1 MMRSWFTAKAAADS
15 SADVAIY
22 DEIGMW
28 GVSAR
33 DFRDALKELGQVEQI
48 NLSINSPGGSV
59 FDGIAIHNMLARH
72 KAKVTVHIDGVAA
85 SIASVIAM
93 AGDEIVMPQNAM
105 MMIHNPA
112 GVVVGQSKDMRD
124 MAEALDKI
132 RDAIVSSYS
141 QRTKMQR
148 DEINA
153 LLDAETWLT
162 ADEAVEMGF
171 ADRTTEPVQMAA
183 SFDLSKFKH
192 PPTGLASANRDTQM
206 TMHDT
211 RDAQPAAPPAQQ
223 PDSTPAPQQPDPA
236 LPPPARATEQQSP
249 QQQLSDPR
257 GQECADIVAACDLA
271 GQSGRAVE
279 FIASG
284 KSLRDIIAELRTS
297 TPRGAARSIEVS
309 ARHDV
314 TANGQEPAMRVD
326 IVAGMKKQ
334 FGVA

>member
-1 MMRSWFTAKAAADS
+1 MMRSWFTAKAGADS

-132 RDAIVSSYS
+132 RDAIVSSYAR
-141 QRTKMQR
+141 RTKMQSE
-148 DEINA
+148 EINA

-162 ADEAVEMGF
+162 AGEAVEMGF

-211 RDAQPAAPPAQQ
+211 RDAQPAAQPAQQ
-223 PDSTPAPQQPDPA
+223 PDSTPAPQVNTTQ
-236 LPPPARATEQQSP
+236 QQSP
-249 QQQLSDPR
+249 QQQPSDPR
-257 GQECADIVAACDLA
+257 GQECADIVAACELA

-284 KSLRDIIAELRTS
+284 KSLRDIIAELRSS

-314 TANGQEPAMRVD
+314 TAKGQEPAMRVD

>member
-1 MMRSWFTAKAAADS
+1 MRNWFTAKAAHNR

-22 DEIGMW
+22 DEVGMW

-33 DFRDALKELGQVEQI
+33 DFRDALKELGEVEQI

-59 FDGIAIHNMLARH
+59 FDGVAIHNMLARH
-72 KAKVTVHIDGVAA
+72 KAKVVVTVDGLAA

-93 AGDEIVMPQNAM
+93 AGDEIVMPANAM

-112 GVVVGQSKDMRD
+112 GVVVGQSKDMRE
-124 MAEALDKI
+124 MAEALDKV
-132 RDAIVSSYS
+132 RDAIAASYMR
-141 QRTKMQR
+141 RTKMERQAV
-148 DEINA
+148 NA

-171 ADRTTEPVQMAA
+171 ADRTTEPAHMAA

-192 PPTGLASANRDTQM
+192 PPTSCSPATTETKM
-206 TMHDT
+206 TM
-211 RDAQPAAPPAQQ
+211 RDPDHPQEAVAPAPQTSPQPASPRPIAAEPRPAEGAQDLTQQ
-223 PDSTPAPQQPDPA
+223 PDM
-236 LPPPARATEQQSP
+236 
-249 QQQLSDPR
+249 R

-271 GQSGRAVE
+271 GQPGRALE
-279 FIASG
+279 FIGSR
-284 KSLRDIIAELRTS
+284 KCLREVVAELRNS
-297 TPRGAARSIEVS
+297 RPSAAGGAPRGMEVS

-314 TANGQEPAMRVD
+314 TAGGGQEPAMRVD